1 MKTQLE
7 KAFVSVLTD
16 LGVTAPKVSFE
27 HPEVIAH
34 GDYAT
39 GVALAYAKQLGM
51 KPRDLAEKIVGAL
64 KLGPLKAAAFVEK
77 IDIAGPGFINI
88 HLSKQFFAEALATIE
103 KQGDIFGTNARL
115 KGQKVLVEYTDPNPF
130 KVFHIGHLMANA
142 VGESVSRLVA
152 ASGAKTVRANYQGDV
167 GLHVAKAVWGMQS
180 LNAAAKLAELRKLPE
195 AEQVAFIGKAYVHGS
210 EQYEADKS
218 AEAEIQ
224 IINQAVFDRKTPE
237 VNALYDWGK
246 KVTLDH
252 FELIYKKLGT
262 KFDHYFFESG
272 VAQDGLEMVR
282 SGLGKNV
289 FTESEGAIVFKGEEH
304 GLHTR
309 VFITSRGLPT
319 YDAKELG
326 LAKQKFE
333 LIKPDLSI
341 VVTANEQ
348 NEYYK
353 VFMRALF
360 LLRPEIAERTKHV
373 SHGMMRFAS
382 GKMSSRKGNVVA
394 GEVLLA
400 EAESMV
406 AEKIKDRGFASAEA
420 AEVMEKVAV
429 GAIKYSVLKSAA
441 GSDIVYD
448 PEKAVSFDGD
458 SGPYLQYSYAR
469 ALSVLRKPEA
479 ADFLPKNA
487 TSSAVISEIG
497 QLEKLL
503 YRFPEVVDRAAGS
516 FEPHFVTDYLTQL
529 AGAFNAFYANN
540 QIINPADPATS
551 TYRLRLAQAFAT
563 VMKNGLNLLA
573 IPAVERM

>member
-1 MKTQLE
+1 MLFMKVRLE
-7 KAFVSVLTD
+7 KAFASVLTD
-16 LGVTAPKVSFE
+16 LGVSAPKASFE

-64 KLGPLKAAAFVEK
+64 KLGPLVEK

-103 KQGDIFGTNARL
+103 KQGETFGTNARL

-130 KVFHIGHLMANA
+130 KVFHIGHLMSNA
-142 VGESVSRLVA
+142 VGESVARLMA

-180 LNAAAKLAELRKLPE
+180 LNATAKLAQLKQLPA

-224 IINQAVFDRKTPE
+224 LINQAVFDRKTAE
-237 VNALYDWGK
+237 VNILYDWGR

-262 KFDHYFFESG
+262 KFDHYFFESE

-282 SGLGKNV
+282 GGLGKSV
-289 FTESEGAIVFKGEEH
+289 FVESEGAIVFKGEEH

-348 NEYYK
+348 SEYYK

-394 GEVLLA
+394 GEALLA
-400 EAESMV
+400 DAEAMV
-406 AEKIKDRGFASAEA
+406 AEKIKDRGFDAPTA

-429 GAIKYSVLKSAA
+429 GAVKYSVLKSAA

-479 ADFLPKNA
+479 VALLKNSTSDIA
-487 TSSAVISEIG
+487 TGTEIG

-540 QIINPADPATS
+540 QIINPEDATTS
-551 TYRLRLAQAFAT
+551 AYRLRLARAFTT